1 MAEGCTVQQVLTRS
15 CGVLENYISRFDQVD
30 MFRTRIT
37 SYDNAQIE
45 IKFKPEFEYGPFP
58 AMLKQELT
66 SAAINF
72 GGATWY
78 IRGIDDN
85 TSTTTS
91 STTTVRTSSGSK
103 ATITTSSRPMP
114 TR

>member
-1 MAEGCTVQQVLTRS
+1 
-15 CGVLENYISRFDQVD
+15 

-45 IKFKPEFEYGPFP
+45 ITFKPEFEYGPFP

-85 TSTTTS
+85 TFNNNVANNYRSNQF
-91 STTTVRTSSGSK
+91 RL
-103 ATITTSSRPMP
+103 
-114 TR
+114 